1 MENNLNKQTLLKLL
15 IRASIATGFMLSAGL
30 ASACTGVTI
39 AGVCFHV
46 TTIPLP
52 GFDGQL
58 ANANDLGTAIGNYS
72 TSNAFIHPQSGFILP
87 KGGSV
92 ETVNEPD
99 ATSPI
104 PLTQLGGINDS
115 NKIVGFYNDSSSR
128 LRGFVLTGGVA
139 GTYMTYDYF
148 APTVSGTGT
157 VLRGIN
163 NSGNMVG
170 ETIGLSTGD
179 VGFLVEGATT
189 TSFNYL
195 GMRTNPVSVNDF
207 HEIVGIAGT
216 SPVTGF
222 YRSPAGAM
230 SAIHFPG
237 STSTIAASINDFGI
251 VGGNYID
258 SSATPKSHG
267 YVFVHAFNEYFSFDI
282 PGSTS
287 TNVASVTNS
296 LQIWGNYSAG
306 GVFYGYVLTPSL
318 F

>member
-1 MENNLNKQTLLKLL
+1 LNKSLLKFL
-15 IRASIATGFMLSAGL
+15 IRASIATGFILSAGL

-58 ANANDLGTAIGNYS
+58 ANANDLGTSIGDYS
-72 TSNAFIHPQSGFILP
+72 PSNAFTHPQFGFILP

-92 ETVNEPD
+92 ATLSEPD
-99 ATSPI
+99 ATGAI
-104 PLTQLGGINDS
+104 PLTQANGINDA
-115 NKIVGFYNDSSSR
+115 NKIVGFYNDASSR
-128 LRGFVLTGGVA
+128 IRGFILTGGAA
-139 GTYMTYDYF
+139 GTYTTYDYF
-148 APTVSGTGT
+148 TPTVSGTGT
-157 VLRGIN
+157 ILRGIN

-179 VGFLVEGATT
+179 VGFLVQGATT
-189 TSFNYL
+189 ISFNYL
-195 GMRTNPVSVNDF
+195 GLRTNPVSVNDLR
-207 HEIVGIAGT
+207 EIVGSAGS

-222 YRSPAGAM
+222 YRSPSGTM
-230 SAIHFPG
+230 SAISFPG
-237 STSTIAASINDFGI
+237 ATSTTAASINDFGI
-251 VGGNYID
+251 AGGNYID

-267 YVFVHAFNEYFSFDI
+267 FVYFHPFNEYFSFDI
-282 PGSTS
+282 PGAAS

-296 LQIWGNYSAG
+296 LQIWGNYSVG
-306 GVFYGYVLTPSL
+306 GVFYGYVLTPAL